1 MPEVSKFKQ
10 ENSLE
15 DRKNETTKIMKKY
28 DDRIPIIIERSAR
41 TDLPDVEKNKYLVP
55 DNLTVGQFIFTA
67 LRTRLKI
74 DNSKALFVFIDDQI
88 PPTSASLKEIYDEH
102 KDEDGFL
109 YMTYAGENTFGCPDI
124 HYCPRCGFSEWDCVC
139 Q

>member
-1 MPEVSKFKQ
+1 MPEASKFKQ

-74 DNSKALFVFIDDQI
+74 DNTKALFIFINDTI

-109 YMTYAGENTFGCPDI
+109 YMTYAGENTFGC
-124 HYCPRCGFSEWDCVC
+124 R
-139 Q
+139 

>member
-1 MPEVSKFKQ
+1 MPEASKFKQ
-10 ENSLE
+10 ENSFE
-15 DRKNETTKIMKKY
+15 DRKKETVKIMKKY

-55 DNLTVGQFIFTA
+55 DTLTVGQFIFTA

-74 DNSKALFVFIDDQI
+74 DREKALFVFINDQI
-88 PPTSASLKEIYDEH
+88 PPTSASLKDVYDEH

-109 YMTYAGENTFGCPDI
+109 YITYAGENTFG
-124 HYCPRCGFSEWDCVC
+124 
-139 Q
+139 